1 MANRVARDVRPRAMR
16 PDREPARS
24 TNPNR
29 FNVNSNDG
37 INGILV
43 DIDFVDLQFDT
54 GAIDSAAKVDLINLN
69 KVTRGPIINP
79 DDLWDSPFDSVA
91 DSIDLIEFSSDN
103 GAASPMTDLDSIEIS
118 SDKGK
123 QAADLATD
131 VNSIDVNSK
140 NGSPTADNN
149 SNGRETSSSTD
160 LIDLATDVDSINVNS
175 KNDSPIPNN
184 NANSFETSSSTDLI
198 DLWPNDGSAHARYKK
213 VIGMRPTIDLIN
225 LWSDTNIL
233 PVNMDLVDFTM
244 HSGIMGHTYSDIE
257 PSMSSMGSIESFDP
271 NVDNGRIGLY
281 RRRMNSWSEHT
292 HSGYRSINPVES
304 FPDSEVGSATSSP
317 LDTVYT
323 TKSSSGP
330 EGQSVASFPF
340 VYMSSPEAEVGSP
353 ASSSLDTA
361 HATKSS
367 SGPEASVPLLAMS
380 TPKSE
385 DGSVTS
391 SPLDTVY
398 TTKSNS
404 GPGAG
409 SGPSIPSVG
418 MSNAEAEGG
427 SVTASPLDTV
437 YTDSGLGAEIGVSD
451 SSDTVEAAGW
461 GEDFNSVA
469 PDTVNSW
476 SSAFAEGL
484 IARLEALQR
493 G

>member
-1 MANRVARDVRPRAMR
+1 MR
-16 PDREPARS
+16 PDREPASS

-29 FNVNSNDG
+29 FNVNSNGG
-37 INGILV
+37 INDILV
-43 DIDFVDLQFDT
+43 AIDFVDLQFDT

-79 DDLWDSPFDSVA
+79 DDLWDPPFDSVA

-131 VNSIDVNSK
+131 VDSIDVNSK

-160 LIDLATDVDSINVNS
+160 LIDL
-175 KNDSPIPNN
+175 
-184 NANSFETSSSTDLI
+184 
-198 DLWPNDGSAHARYKK
+198 WPDDGGAHARYKK

-257 PSMSSMGSIESFDP
+257 PSMSSMGSIESIDP

-281 RRRMNSWSEHT
+281 RWRMNSWSEHT

-323 TKSSSGP
+323 TKSSEGP
-330 EGQSVASFPF
+330 EGQSVASFPL
-340 VYMSSPEAEVGSP
+340 VYMSSPEAKVGS
-353 ASSSLDTA
+353 ATSSSLDTA
-361 HATKSS
+361 YAAKSS
-367 SGPEASVPLLAMS
+367 SGPEASVPLLSMS
-380 TPKSE
+380 TSE
-385 DGSVTS
+385 SKDGSVTS

-469 PDTVNSW
+469 PDTV
-476 SSAFAEGL
+476 
-484 IARLEALQR
+484 
-493 G
+493 